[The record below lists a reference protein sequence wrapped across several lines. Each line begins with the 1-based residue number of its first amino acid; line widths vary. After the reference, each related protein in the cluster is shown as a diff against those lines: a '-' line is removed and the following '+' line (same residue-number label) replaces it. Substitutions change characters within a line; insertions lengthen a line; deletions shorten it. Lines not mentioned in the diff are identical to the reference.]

1 MEEHT
6 AHAIEMMRDHPF
18 FSELPADLLTP
29 LAKHAHIRT
38 VAAGEVLFREG
49 QNADRFFLLHSGEIA
64 LDMEDPDRGQV
75 RVDVLNDDAVLG
87 WSWLFSPYRWHLTA
101 TALERTTLV
110 EFDAFRLRAFM
121 SEQPAVGYELMH
133 RFAALLFD
141 RLQATRRRLSD

>member
-1 MEEHT
+1 MEHHA

-18 FSELPADLLTP
+18 FSELPADLLAP
-29 LAKHAHIRT
+29 LAKHAHSRT
-38 VAAGEVLFREG
+38 IAAGEVLFREG
-49 QNADRFFLLHSGEIA
+49 ETADRFFLLHTGEIA
-64 LDMEDPDRGQV
+64 LDMEDPDRGQL
-75 RVDVLNDDAVLG
+75 RVDILGADAVLG

-101 TALERTTLV
+101 TALQRTVLV
-110 EFDAFRLRAFM
+110 EFDAFRLRAYM